1 MQSSLTSLEV
11 VYNLLRD
18 RNVMTDT
25 LNFVQ
30 FSLSIVLSSRATMFL
45 YIQEAAYTAAFSL
58 ACLKI
63 RSRNEEAIN
72 SARNETDLLAKCFLL
87 PTLSTSILFT
97 CF

>member
-1 MQSSLTSLEV
+1 MQSSLSSLEV

-30 FSLSIVLSSRATMFL
+30 FSLSIVLSSRTTMFS
-45 YIQEAAYTAAFSL
+45 YIYKKPLTAAFSL

-63 RSRNEEAIN
+63 RSRN
-72 SARNETDLLAKCFLL
+72 
-87 PTLSTSILFT
+87 
-97 CF
+97 